1 MAGQIGWEKVVNEEF
16 QSEKKKR
23 DSRKA
28 EFCRGQPFV
37 CDARRRAPLA
47 TYPGTTRAAPWVPL
61 FGLAPCVVYRAAAGC
76 HPRGALLPHHFTLS
90 CPRGHRRHHFCGTF
104 RGLAPPRRYLAPCPV
119 EPGLSS
125 ISARDTATVWPTPR
139 PV

>member
-47 TYPGTTRAAPWVPL
+47 TYPGTPRAAPCVPL
-61 FGLAPCVVYRAAAGC
+61 FGLAPGGVYRAAAC
-76 HPRGALLPHHFTLS
+76 CRPRGALLPRQFALT
-90 CPRGHRRHHFCGTF
+90 CPRGRRRGHFWGAF
-104 RGLAPPRRYLAPCPV
+104 RRLAPPR
-119 EPGLSS
+119 
-125 ISARDTATVWPTPR
+125 
-139 PV
+139 